1 MHGKSEMIDVYYSQE
16 CLEVARCEVAQ
27 ISESPGYPVMGGMM
41 KHFVP
46 LDIREK

>member
-1 MHGKSEMIDVYYSQE
+1 MIDVYYYQE

-27 ISESPGYPVMGGMM
+27 ISESPVYPVMGGMM